1 MRPYELYRKE
11 DTSFISQYVEWARTL
26 TDACVE
32 FHMAA
37 AFALLATV
45 CGSYVT
51 YPAFGGRVCWPNLYV
66 VLIGQSGIARKST
79 IIGMV
84 DSILTE
90 ISPSLVIRGEQSREA
105 FLTALSNHPNVL
117 LPLSEF
123 ASSIRLWSRE
133 YQAGFREI
141 VTDLYDPHL
150 EYRRQLMK
158 EQVIINRPAIN
169 IFAGSTPDWL
179 RESLTGGDLRGGFMG
194 RFLIFPSGPK
204 EPDPGLPENQKWAGR
219 KNIIDFLKAI
229 LMQGNRNVRLDKVK
243 KDYRLWLKSEEE
255 KLALQDEEMAG
266 FFSRVPAHCLKLLVL
281 DTIASYGPKPDY
293 YEPQLENLN
302 RAITLTNWL
311 VSQAIELTQN
321 NLNAGK
327 WELQAQ
333 KVLGYASRNGGIS
346 HSDLLKRMRIPATE
360 LQRYIDTL
368 IQRDELEVL
377 RNPTGGRVSVT
388 YRRKKRE
395 ESIGSHKQDSSTPA
409 KEVEESAKKDA
420 KEVKEGEQ

>member
-1 MRPYELYRKE
+1 M
-11 DTSFISQYVEWARTL
+11 
-26 TDACVE
+26 
-32 FHMAA
+32 
-37 AFALLATV
+37 
-45 CGSYVT
+45 
-51 YPAFGGRVCWPNLYV
+51 
-66 VLIGQSGIARKST
+66 
-79 IIGMV
+79 
-84 DSILTE
+84 
-90 ISPSLVIRGEQSREA
+90 
-105 FLTALSNHPNVL
+105 
-117 LPLSEF
+117 
-123 ASSIRLWSRE
+123 
-133 YQAGFREI
+133 
-141 VTDLYDPHL
+141 
-150 EYRRQLMK
+150 
-158 EQVIINRPAIN
+158 
-169 IFAGSTPDWL
+169 
-179 RESLTGGDLRGGFMG
+179 
-194 RFLIFPSGPK
+194 
-204 EPDPGLPENQKWAGR
+204 
-219 KNIIDFLKAI
+219 
-229 LMQGNRNVRLDKVK
+229 
-243 KDYRLWLKSEEE
+243 
-255 KLALQDEEMAG
+255 
-266 FFSRVPAHCLKLLVL
+266 L